1 MDGMS
6 ENLISLFLEN
16 LIFVVSQIPLWVW
29 ATAFTLVLLKILTRR
44 PRHHWRIKKA
54 SWVLKRLREIGL
66 ESGPAAQ
73 FGFMRS
79 KAVDPFTFEEA
90 ILTALKSRGIKI
102 KRNRRYTGDGGIDG
116 TAWLK
121 GNLMLVQAKLY
132 RGHINPQDVRD
143 FCSLCEDKKAYGLFV
158 HSGRTGPMS
167 KECISPMLDIISGNR
182 LLQFLEGRAMKLFPA
197 APQKMQLSG
206 SAA

>member
-1 MDGMS
+1 MDGVFG
-6 ENLISLFLEN
+6 NLILLVLEN
-16 LIFVVSQIPLWVW
+16 LIFIVWKIPLWAW
-29 ATAFTLVLLKILTRR
+29 ASAFALVLFKFFTRR

-54 SWVLKRLREIGL
+54 SWFLRRLREIGL

-79 KAVDPFTFEEA
+79 KAIDPFTFEEA
-90 ILTALKSRGIKI
+90 ILTALEQRKIKI

-116 TAWLK
+116 IAWCE
-121 GNLMLVQAKLY
+121 GNRTLIQAKLY
-132 RGHINPQDVRD
+132 RGYIKPQDVRD
-143 FCSLCEDKKAYGLFV
+143 FRGLCQRRNALGLFV

-167 KECISPMLDIISGNR
+167 QECISPMLDIISGNR

>member
-1 MDGMS
+1 MRKI
-6 ENLISLFLEN
+6 L
-16 LIFVVSQIPLWVW
+16 LWVW

-44 PRHHWRIKKA
+44 RRHHWRIKKA
-54 SWVLKRLREIGL
+54 SWFLRRLREIGL

-79 KAVDPFTFEEA
+79 KAVDPFTFDEA
-90 ILTALKSRGIKI
+90 IFTALKSRGVKI
-102 KRNRRYTGDGGIDG
+102 KRNPRYTRDGGIDG
-116 TAWLK
+116 TAWWG
-121 GNLMLVQAKLY
+121 GNLMLIQAKLY

-143 FCSLCEDKKAYGLFV
+143 FRSLCEGTKAYGLFV

-167 KECISPMLDIISGNR
+167 KDCISSTLDIISGDR
-182 LLQFLEGRAMKLFPA
+182 LLNFLEGRAMMLFPP
-197 APQKMQLSG
+197 APQKTQISR